1 MMEPEPGIDGLLSAA
16 KRGEKTAE
24 NRLFSL
30 LRARILNLAQR
41 RIKGRDPAWQPD
53 DVVQE
58 VFKVMC
64 APDEFQGKPKYQ
76 TIAPDHF
83 WQWFFTIVR
92 HKIGDRIRKHPD
104 TNLDAVVL
112 ELQPSEDDPAREA
125 WDEEL
130 KRLIQQVVSQMR
142 AKDRQTIHALIL
154 KSQGYDLP
162 DEVAS
167 LSQSAW
173 DSRVSRFR
181 KKFRNALKKFDLDL

>member
-1 MMEPEPGIDGLLSAA
+1 MDNFFGIQELVEAA
-16 KRGEKTAE
+16 KNGDKVAE
-24 NRLFSL
+24 DKIFSQ

-58 VFKVMC
+58 VFKVMY
-64 APDEFQGKPKYQ
+64 APDECQGKPKYQ
-76 TIAPDHF
+76 TIASDHF

-92 HKIGDRIRKHPD
+92 HKIGDRIRKDPD
-104 TNLDAVVL
+104 TNLDAAVL
-112 ELQPSEDDPAREA
+112 ELLPSEDDPYRAA
-125 WDEEL
+125 WDDEL
-130 KRLIQQVVSQMR
+130 KRLVKQAVSKMR
-142 AKDRQTIHALIL
+142 EKDRQTIHALIL

-181 KKFRNALKKFDLDL
+181 KKFRKTLKKFDLDL